1 MAKEIDI
8 VVVGAGPVGLF
19 TVFEAGLLGL
29 NCVLIDNLDKPGGQC
44 AELYPEKP
52 IYDIP
57 GVPFQTAQEHVDA
70 LLEQIKPFNYELIL
84 NERVEEI
91 TEIDHKDDKYWSVTT
106 NEGTKLTTK
115 NIFIAAGAGS
125 FEPRRPPN
133 IEDPDKFINKGV
145 TYAVRSKS
153 TYENKD
159 VFIFGGGDSALD
171 WCVELAEKAK
181 SLSLVHRRDAFRGAQ
196 HTEEQMRE
204 LVAAGKVK
212 LLTPYLIDSIEGSD
226 KVTGVSLKNFDT
238 NEIEHYEADELLFL
252 FGLNKKLGP
261 ILEWNIDLN
270 GKKIS
275 VNTENFQTSVEG
287 IFAVGDINDY
297 PGKLDLILS
306 GFHETTL
313 AVQEAYKRLYP
324 GERVP
329 FGYTTSNS
337 KLQEKLGV
345 QKVSKLELIN
355 LIHKE
360 LPQIQCGRCDTPG
373 CKQYAQAIV
382 DGDPHDR
389 CVPGGEKTL
398 KNLNSILKRILR
410 KLILNTVQQL
420 RSKKF
425 LLLRKNVLVVKNV
438 LMHALLMQL

>member
-91 TEIDHKDDKYWSVTT
+91 TEIDHKDNKYWSVKT
-106 NEGTKLTTK
+106 NEGTELTTK

-345 QKVSKLELIN
+345 
-355 LIHKE
+355 
-360 LPQIQCGRCDTPG
+360 
-373 CKQYAQAIV
+373 
-382 DGDPHDR
+382 
-389 CVPGGEKTL
+389 
-398 KNLNSILKRILR
+398 
-410 KLILNTVQQL
+410 
-420 RSKKF
+420 KK
-425 LLLRKNVLVVKNV
+425 
-438 LMHALLMQL
+438 

>member
-1 MAKEIDI
+1 MAKEVDI

-91 TEIDHKDDKYWSVTT
+91 TEVDHKDDKYWSVKT
-106 NEGTKLTTK
+106 NEGTELTTK

-238 NEIEHYEADELLFL
+238 NEIEHYQADELLFL

-275 VNTENFQTSVEG
+275 VNTENFQTSVQG

-345 QKVSKLELIN
+345 
-355 LIHKE
+355 
-360 LPQIQCGRCDTPG
+360 
-373 CKQYAQAIV
+373 
-382 DGDPHDR
+382 
-389 CVPGGEKTL
+389 
-398 KNLNSILKRILR
+398 
-410 KLILNTVQQL
+410 
-420 RSKKF
+420 KK
-425 LLLRKNVLVVKNV
+425 
-438 LMHALLMQL
+438 

>member
-1 MAKEIDI
+1 MVKEVDI

-70 LLEQIKPFNYELIL
+70 LLKQIEPFNYELVL
-84 NERVEEI
+84 KERVELI
-91 TEIDHKDDKYWSVTT
+91 NEIDHKDSKFWEIQT
-106 NEGTKLTTK
+106 NESTKFITK

-125 FEPRRPPN
+125 FEPRRPAN
-133 IEDPDKFINKGV
+133 INEPDKFLNNGV

-153 TYENKD
+153 LYENKD
-159 VFIFGGGDSALD
+159 IFIFGGGDSALD
-171 WCVELAEKAK
+171 WTIELAEKAK
-181 SLSLVHRRDAFRGAQ
+181 SLSLVHRRDAFRGAL
-196 HTEEQMRE
+196 HSEEKMRE
-204 LVAAGKVK
+204 LVASGKVN
-212 LLTPYLIDSIEGSD
+212 LLTPYLIDGIEGKS
-226 KVTGVSLKNFDT
+226 KVEAVTLKNFDT
-238 NEIEHYEADELLFL
+238 NEIERHDADELLFL

-261 ILEWNIDLN
+261 ILEWNLDLS

-275 VNTENFQTSVEG
+275 VNTENYQTSVEG

-313 AVQEAYKRLYP
+313 AVQEAYKRIYP

-345 QKVSKLELIN
+345 KDK
-355 LIHKE
+355 
-360 LPQIQCGRCDTPG
+360 
-373 CKQYAQAIV
+373 
-382 DGDPHDR
+382 
-389 CVPGGEKTL
+389 
-398 KNLNSILKRILR
+398 
-410 KLILNTVQQL
+410 
-420 RSKKF
+420 
-425 LLLRKNVLVVKNV
+425 
-438 LMHALLMQL
+438 

>member
-57 GVPFQTAQEHVDA
+57 GVSFQTAQEHVDA
-70 LLEQIKPFNYELIL
+70 LLEQIKPFNYELML

-91 TEIDHKDDKYWSVTT
+91 TEVDHKDDKYWSVNT
-106 NEGTKLTTK
+106 NEGTELTTK

-345 QKVSKLELIN
+345 
-355 LIHKE
+355 
-360 LPQIQCGRCDTPG
+360 
-373 CKQYAQAIV
+373 
-382 DGDPHDR
+382 
-389 CVPGGEKTL
+389 
-398 KNLNSILKRILR
+398 
-410 KLILNTVQQL
+410 
-420 RSKKF
+420 KK
-425 LLLRKNVLVVKNV
+425 
-438 LMHALLMQL
+438 

>member
-1 MAKEIDI
+1 METRDI
-8 VVVGAGPVGLF
+8 VVIGAGPVGLF

-70 LLEQIKPFNYELIL
+70 LIKQIEPFSYELFL
-84 NERVEEI
+84 NQRVDSLKEI
-91 TEIDHKDDKYWSVTT
+91 IDEDEKYWEVVTS
-106 NEGTKLTTK
+106 EGNKFISK

-145 TYAVRSKS
+145 SYAVRSKDL
-153 TYENKD
+153 YADKNI
-159 VFIFGGGDSALD
+159 FIFGGGDSALD
-171 WCVELAEKAK
+171 WTVELSKIAR
-181 SLSLVHRRDAFRGAQ
+181 SISLVHRRDAFRGAQ
-196 HTEEQMRE
+196 HTEEMMRD
-204 LVAAGKVK
+204 LVKDGKVN
-212 LLTPYLIDSIEGSD
+212 LLTPYLIDSIIGED
-226 KVTGVSLKNFDT
+226 RVTNVTLKNFES
-238 NEIEHYEADELLFL
+238 NEIEKHDADELIFL

-261 ILEWNIDLN
+261 ILEWELGLN

-275 VNTENFQTSVEG
+275 VNTENYQTNKEG
-287 IFAVGDINDY
+287 IFAVGDINNY

-313 AVQEAYKRLYP
+313 AVQEAYRRINP

-345 QKVSKLELIN
+345 
-355 LIHKE
+355 
-360 LPQIQCGRCDTPG
+360 
-373 CKQYAQAIV
+373 
-382 DGDPHDR
+382 
-389 CVPGGEKTL
+389 
-398 KNLNSILKRILR
+398 
-410 KLILNTVQQL
+410 
-420 RSKKF
+420 KK
-425 LLLRKNVLVVKNV
+425 
-438 LMHALLMQL
+438 

>member
-1 MAKEIDI
+1 MIKTDVII
-8 VVVGAGPVGLF
+8 IGAGPVGLF
-19 TVFEAGLLGL
+19 AVHQLGIKGLKA
-29 NCVLIDNLDKPGGQC
+29 VVIDNLDKAGGQC
-44 AELYPEKP
+44 IELYPDKP

-57 GVPFQTAQEHVDA
+57 AIPECTGEELTDK
-70 LLEQIKPFNYELIL
+70 LLEQIKPFKTDFYF
-84 NERVEEI
+84 NERVNEV
-91 TEIDHKDDKYWSVTT
+91 TQDKEHWVIQTSKS
-106 NEGTKLTTK
+106 NK
-115 NIFIAAGAGS
+115 FIAPNIIIAGGVGS
-125 FEPRRPPN
+125 FEPRKLLLKEAEKFEGKSLFYSVKNKEKFKGKN
-133 IEDPDKFINKGV
+133 I
-145 TYAVRSKS
+145 S
-153 TYENKD
+153 
-159 VFIFGGGDSALD
+159 IFGGGDSALD
-171 WCVELAEKAK
+171 WTVELSKIAK
-181 SLSLVHRRDAFRGAQ
+181 SVSLVHRRDAFRGAQ

-345 QKVSKLELIN
+345 
-355 LIHKE
+355 
-360 LPQIQCGRCDTPG
+360 
-373 CKQYAQAIV
+373 
-382 DGDPHDR
+382 
-389 CVPGGEKTL
+389 
-398 KNLNSILKRILR
+398 
-410 KLILNTVQQL
+410 
-420 RSKKF
+420 KK
-425 LLLRKNVLVVKNV
+425 
-438 LMHALLMQL
+438 